1 MKFALHYVWLLQAA
15 SGSDDELAHSGAEGD
30 NPGRGNRRK
39 QRRGRNMQGPLP
51 GVFVGRFPSSLR
63 ASELK
68 SQVHAPTYCLSI
80 VPLLETIMY
89 WLLNWLSLM

>member
-1 MKFALHYVWLLQAA
+1 MLWQPA

-30 NPGRGNRRK
+30 NPARGNRRK
-39 QRRGRNMQGPLP
+39 QRRPRNLQGPLP

-68 SQVHAPTYCLSI
+68 SQVLA
-80 VPLLETIMY
+80 
-89 WLLNWLSLM
+89 SLIF